1 ARTRRHG
8 DGHRATKTVP
18 CARRRCAGRRWG
30 WERIGFGPWAAEF
43 TEKDPV
49 VLAWRLRR
57 GGICPYTARLAGL
70 QPGIGRLAQRESAA
84 LTQQRSLVR
93 SQHRPPDSCNATA
106 PTRALACP
114 GMPRSF

>member
-1 ARTRRHG
+1 
-8 DGHRATKTVP
+8 
-18 CARRRCAGRRWG
+18 
-30 WERIGFGPWAAEF
+30 
-43 TEKDPV
+43 
-49 VLAWRLRR
+49 R

-114 GMPRSF
+114 GMPRSFPGPARVIYDCAVVIPTILRPVLARAVRSVYAQDFPGSVQVLVGIDVATGSRG